1 MLIRPHHDDDLP
13 ALWMLHQKT
22 GLSPFRNSEFT
33 AWVNQNMTWV
43 AVCGGQ
49 IAGFV
54 LIQDAP
60 DHQDVLLLV
69 VAPLYRRQGIARRL
83 MQTLLTLKKQMFI
96 EVEATN
102 TPALSLYQ
110 SLGFEPIGQRRDYY
124 GPNRHAIVMREL
136 TKGFAERFERPR
148 RAPTESPECN

>member
-33 AWVNQNMTWV
+33 AWVNQNMAWV
-43 AVCGGQ
+43 AVCEGQ

-83 MQTLLTLKKQMFI
+83 MKTRLTLKKQMFI

-110 SLGFEPIGQRRDYY
+110 SLGFKPIGQRRDYY

>member
-33 AWVNQNMTWV
+33 AWVNQNMAWV

-69 VAPLYRRQGIARRL
+69 VAPLYRRQGIAHRL
-83 MQTLLTLKKQMFI
+83 MKTSLTMKKQMFI

-124 GPNRHAIVMREL
+124 GPNRHAMVMRGPTEGL
-136 TKGFAERFERPR
+136 AEHYVMPS
-148 RAPTESPECN
+148 APTESPECN

>member
-33 AWVNQNMTWV
+33 AWVNQNMAWV
-43 AVCGGQ
+43 AVCEGQ

-83 MQTLLTLKKQMFI
+83 MQTPLTLKKQMFI

-110 SLGFEPIGQRRDYY
+110 SLGFKPIGQRRDYY

-136 TKGFAERFERPR
+136 TKGLAERFERPR